1 MKSLELY
8 DTTLR
13 DGAQRE
19 GVSFS
24 LADKMKIARKLDELG
39 IDYIEAGWPGSNP
52 KDAAFFERAPHLGLC
67 QATVTAFSMTC
78 RVGMDPSEDPNM
90 QQLLAANTGVVAV
103 VGKSWDLHVREVL
116 RTSPAEN
123 LRLITDTC
131 CFLRAHGQRVF
142 YDAEHF
148 FDGLEANPDYAL
160 ETLRAAARGGAERI
174 ILCDTNGGA
183 LPSEIAQAMDQ
194 VRRRIDV
201 PLGIHAHNDGEL
213 AVANT
218 LMGVEHGAVQVQ
230 GTINGYGERCGN
242 ADLCSVIPNLQLKM
256 GVECLSPEQLAH
268 LTEVS
273 QYVAEIANLSHN
285 PFQSYVGASAFAHKG
300 GMHADAMAKCE
311 ESYQHINPALVGN
324 RRRVVVSEL
333 SGKANV
339 LAKAREF
346 GISLEESPQQV
357 RAIVTRVKEL
367 ESQGFQFEGA
377 EGSMELLLRRAQP
390 GYRLP
395 FELLDFTV
403 LVESRWGQG
412 LVSEAMVK
420 LRIGEEVIHTAA
432 EGNGPVNALDK
443 AVRKALLPVYPQL
456 KNAHLTD
463 YKVRILDEKEGTA
476 AQVRVLIDSAD
487 DGRSWSTVGS
497 STNIIQ
503 ASWQALVDSLEYAIL
518 KDEWGRD

>member
-19 GVSFS
+19 GISFS
-24 LADKMKIARKLDELG
+24 LADKLKIARKLDELG
-39 IDYIEAGWPGSNP
+39 VDYIEGGWPGSNP
-52 KDAAFFERAPHLGLC
+52 KDVEFFERVPHLGLR

-78 RVGMDPSEDPNM
+78 RVGMAPAQDPNM
-90 QQLLAANTGVVAV
+90 QQLLAADTEVVTI

-116 RTSPAEN
+116 RTSLEEN

-131 CFLRAHGQRVF
+131 AFFHSHGRRVF

-148 FDGLEANPDYAL
+148 FDGFEADPSYAL
-160 ETLRAAARGGAERI
+160 KTLQAAARGGAERI

-183 LPSEIAQAMDQ
+183 LPSEIAQAMDRVRQ
-194 VRRRIDV
+194 VVDV
-201 PLGIHAHNDGEL
+201 PLGIHAHNDGNL

-218 LMGVEHGAVQVQ
+218 LIGVEHGAVQVQ

-256 GVECLSPEQLAH
+256 GFDCLSSEQLTR

-273 QYVAEIANLSHN
+273 RYVAEIANLSHD
-285 PFQSYVGASAFAHKG
+285 PHQPYVGASAFTHKG
-300 GMHADAMAKCE
+300 GMHADAIAKCE
-311 ESYQHINPALVGN
+311 ESYQHIDPALVGN
-324 RRRVVVSEL
+324 RRRIVVSEL

-346 GISLEESPQQV
+346 GIDLEGDPQRA
-357 RAIVTRVKEL
+357 RAILTRIKEL

-377 EGSMELLLRRAQP
+377 EGSLELLMRRAQS
-390 GYRLP
+390 GYRPP

-403 LVESRWGQG
+403 LVESRWGRG

-420 LRIGEEVIHTAA
+420 LRIGDEVVHTAA

-443 AVRKALLPVYPQL
+443 AVRKALLPIYPQL

-487 DGRSWSTVGS
+487 DGHTWSTVGS
-497 STNIIQ
+497 STNIIH

-518 KDEWGRD
+518 KDEWKWG

>member
-1 MKSLELY
+1 MRNLELY

-19 GVSFS
+19 GISFS
-24 LADKMKIARKLDELG
+24 LADKEKIARKLDELG
-39 IDYIEAGWPGSNP
+39 IDYIEGGWPGSNP
-52 KDAAFFERAPHLGLC
+52 KDAEFFERASHLGLH
-67 QATVTAFSMTC
+67 QTVVTAFSMTC
-78 RVGMDPSEDPNM
+78 RVGMDPAEDPNM
-90 QQLLAANTGVVAV
+90 QQLLAANTEVVAV
-103 VGKSWDLHVREVL
+103 VGKSWDLHVHEVL
-116 RTSPAEN
+116 RTSLEEN

-131 CFLRAHGQRVF
+131 AFLRAHGRRVF

-148 FDGLEANPDYAL
+148 FDGLKANSDYAL
-160 ETLRAAARGGAERI
+160 ETLRAADRGDAERI

-183 LPSEIAQAMDQ
+183 LSSEIAQAMDQ
-194 VRRRIDV
+194 VRRTIDV
-201 PLGIHAHNDGEL
+201 PLGIHAHNDAEL

-218 LMGVEHGAVQVQ
+218 LIGVEHGAVQVQ

-256 GVECLSPEQLAH
+256 GFECLSSEQLAH

-273 QYVAEIANLSHN
+273 HYVAEIANLSHN
-285 PFQSYVGASAFAHKG
+285 PFQPYVGASAFTHKG

-311 ESYQHINPALVGN
+311 ESYQHINPLLVGN
-324 RRRVVVSEL
+324 RSRVVVSEL

-346 GISLEESPQQV
+346 GISLEEDPQQV
-357 RAIVTRVKEL
+357 RAIVARVKEL

-377 EGSMELLLRRAQP
+377 EGSMELLMRRTQLGYQP
-390 GYRLP
+390 P

-403 LVESRWGQG
+403 LVESRWGRG

-420 LRIGEEVIHTAA
+420 LRIGDEVIHTAA

-463 YKVRILDEKEGTA
+463 YKVRILDEKEGTG

-518 KDEWGRD
+518 KNEWGRS

>member
-1 MKSLELY
+1 MRSLELY

-19 GVSFS
+19 GISFS
-24 LADKMKIARKLDELG
+24 LADKVKIASKLDELG
-39 IDYIEAGWPGSNP
+39 IDYIEGGWPGSNP
-52 KDAAFFERAPHLGLC
+52 KDVEFFKRAPHLGLR

-78 RVGMDPSEDPNM
+78 RVGMDPAEDPNM
-90 QQLLAANTGVVAV
+90 QQLRAANTKVVAV
-103 VGKSWDLHVREVL
+103 VGKSWDLHVHEVL
-116 RTSPAEN
+116 RTSLTEN

-131 CFLRAHGQRVF
+131 SFLRAHGQKVF

-148 FDGLEANPDYAL
+148 FDGFAAHPEYAL

-174 ILCDTNGGA
+174 ILCDTNGGS
-183 LPSEIAQAMDQ
+183 LPSEIAQVMDQ
-194 VRRRIDV
+194 VRQAIDV

-213 AVANT
+213 GVANT
-218 LMGVEHGAVQVQ
+218 LVGVEHGAVQVQ

-256 GVECLSPEQLAH
+256 GVECLSPQQLAL

-273 QYVAEIANLSHN
+273 HYVAETANLSHH
-285 PFQSYVGASAFAHKG
+285 PFQPYVGASAFTHKG

-324 RRRVVVSEL
+324 RSRVVVSEL

-339 LAKAREF
+339 LSKAREF
-346 GISLEESPQQV
+346 GISLEENSQQV

-377 EGSMELLLRRAQP
+377 EGSMELLMRRAQP
-390 GYRLP
+390 QYRPP

-403 LVESRWGQG
+403 LVESRWGRG

-443 AVRKALLPVYPQL
+443 AVRKALLPIYPEL
-456 KNAHLTD
+456 RNAHLTD
-463 YKVRILDEKEGTA
+463 YKVRILDEKEGTG
-476 AQVRVLIDSAD
+476 AQVRVLIESAD
-487 DGRSWSTVGS
+487 PRQSWTTVGS
-497 STNIIQ
+497 STNIIH

-518 KDEWGRD
+518 RDEWGQV

>member
-13 DGAQRE
+13 DGSQRE
-19 GVSFS
+19 GISFS
-24 LADKMKIARKLDELG
+24 LTDKLKIARKLDELG
-39 IDYIEAGWPGSNP
+39 IDYIEGGWPGSNP
-52 KDAAFFERAPHLGLC
+52 KDAAFFERAPHLGLR

-78 RVGMDPSEDPNM
+78 RVGMDPAEDPNM
-90 QQLLAANTGVVAV
+90 QRLLASGVSVVAV
-103 VGKSWDLHVREVL
+103 VGKSWDLHVHEVL
-116 RTSPAEN
+116 RTSLEEN

-131 CFLRAHGQRVF
+131 SFLQAHGRRVF

-148 FDGLEANPDYAL
+148 FDGLKANPGFAL
-160 ETLRAAARGGAERI
+160 ETLRAAARGSAERI
-174 ILCDTNGGA
+174 ILCDTNGGS
-183 LPSEIAQAMDQ
+183 LPTEIAQAMDK
-194 VRRRIDV
+194 VRQTLDV
-201 PLGIHAHNDGEL
+201 SLGIHAHNDAEL

-218 LMGVEHGAVQVQ
+218 LAGVEHGALQVQ

-256 GVECLSPEQLAH
+256 DLECLSPAQLSH
-268 LTEVS
+268 LAEVS
-273 QYVAEIANLSHN
+273 HFVSEIANLSHD
-285 PFQSYVGASAFAHKG
+285 PFQPYVGASAFTHKG

-311 ESYQHINPALVGN
+311 ESYQHITPALVGGHS
-324 RRRVVVSEL
+324 RVVVSEL

-346 GISLEESPQQV
+346 GVRLEEDPEQV
-357 RAIVTRVKEL
+357 RSVVARIKEL
-367 ESQGFQFEGA
+367 ESRGFQFEGA
-377 EGSMELLLRRAQP
+377 EGSMELLLRRLQP
-390 GYRLP
+390 GYQLP

-403 LVESRWGQG
+403 LVESRWGRG

-420 LRIGEEVIHTAA
+420 LRIDEEIVHTAA
-432 EGNGPVNALDK
+432 EGNGPVNALDL

-456 KNAHLTD
+456 RDAHLTD
-463 YKVRILDEKEGTA
+463 YKVRILDETEGTA

-487 DGRSWSTVGS
+487 DGHSWSTVGS

-503 ASWQALVDSLEYAIL
+503 ASWQALVDSLEYAIRR
-518 KDEWGRD
+518 DEWRQG

>member
-1 MKSLELY
+1 MRSLELY

-24 LADKMKIARKLDELG
+24 LADKVKIASKLDELG
-39 IDYIEAGWPGSNP
+39 IDYIEGGWPGSNP
-52 KDAAFFERAPHLGLC
+52 KDVEFFNRAPHLGLR

-78 RVGMDPSEDPNM
+78 RVGMDPAKDPNM
-90 QQLLAANTGVVAV
+90 EQLRAANTKVVAI

-116 RTSPAEN
+116 RTSLAEN
-123 LRLITDTC
+123 LRLIADTC
-131 CFLRAHGQRVF
+131 SFLRSHGQKVF

-148 FDGLEANPDYAL
+148 FDGFAANREYAL

-174 ILCDTNGGA
+174 VLCDTNGGA
-183 LPSEIAQAMDQ
+183 LPSDIAQVMDR
-194 VRRRIDV
+194 VREVMDV
-201 PLGIHAHNDGEL
+201 PLGIHAHNDGAL
-213 AVANT
+213 GVANT
-218 LMGVEHGAVQVQ
+218 LMAVEHGAVQVQ

-242 ADLCSVIPNLQLKM
+242 ADLCCVIPSLQLKM
-256 GVECLSPEQLAH
+256 GVECLSLEQLAR

-273 QYVAEIANLSHN
+273 HYVAEIANLSHD
-285 PFQSYVGASAFAHKG
+285 PFQPYVGASAFAHKG

-324 RRRVVVSEL
+324 RSRVVVSEL

-339 LAKAREF
+339 LTKAREF
-346 GISLEESPQQV
+346 GIPLEEDPQQV
-357 RAIVTRVKEL
+357 RAIVSRVKEL
-367 ESQGFQFEGA
+367 ESEGFQFEGA
-377 EGSMELLLRRAQP
+377 EGSMELLMRRVQP
-390 GYRLP
+390 GYRAP

-403 LVESRWGQG
+403 LVESRWGRG

-420 LRIGEEVIHTAA
+420 LRIGDEIIHTAA
-432 EGNGPVNALDK
+432 EGNGPVNALDG
-443 AVRKALLPVYPQL
+443 AVRRALLPVYPEL
-456 KNAHLTD
+456 RNAHLTD
-463 YKVRILDEKEGTA
+463 YKVRILDEKEGTGA
-476 AQVRVLIDSAD
+476 RVRVLIDSAD
-487 DGRSWSTVGS
+487 DGHTWSTVGS

-518 KDEWGRD
+518 RGEWRRD

>member
-1 MKSLELY
+1 MSSLELY

-19 GVSFS
+19 GIS
-24 LADKMKIARKLDELG
+24 LSLGDKVKIACKLDELG
-39 IDYIEAGWPGSNP
+39 IDYIEGGWPGSNP
-52 KDAAFFERAPHLGLC
+52 KDAEFFKRAPHLGLR

-78 RVGMDPSEDPNM
+78 RVGMDPAEDPNM
-90 QQLLAANTGVVAV
+90 QQLLAANTGVVAL
-103 VGKSWDLHVREVL
+103 VGKSWDLHVHEVL
-116 RTSPAEN
+116 RTSLAEN

-131 CFLRAHGQRVF
+131 SFLRSHGQRVF

-148 FDGLEANPDYAL
+148 FDGFAANPEYAW

-183 LPSEIAQAMDQ
+183 LPSEIAQVMDQ
-194 VRRRIDV
+194 VRQAIDV
-201 PLGIHAHNDGEL
+201 PLGIHAHNDGGL
-213 AVANT
+213 GVANT

-242 ADLCSVIPNLQLKM
+242 ADLCSVIPDLQLKM
-256 GVECLSPEQLAH
+256 GVECLSPEQLAR

-273 QYVAEIANLSHN
+273 RYVAEMANLSPY
-285 PFQSYVGASAFAHKG
+285 PFQPYVGASAFTHKG

-324 RRRVVVSEL
+324 GSRVVVSEL

-339 LAKAREF
+339 LTKAREF
-346 GISLEESPQQV
+346 GIPLEKNPQQV

-367 ESQGFQFEGA
+367 ESRGFQFEGA
-377 EGSMELLLRRAQP
+377 EGSMQLLMRRMQP
-390 GYRLP
+390 EYRPP
-395 FELLDFTV
+395 FELMDFTV
-403 LVESRWGQG
+403 LVESRWGRG

-420 LRIGEEVIHTAA
+420 LRIGGEVIHTAA

-443 AVRKALLPVYPQL
+443 AVRKALLPLYPEL
-456 KNAHLTD
+456 RNAHLTD
-463 YKVRILDEKEGTA
+463 YKVRILDEKEGTG
-476 AQVRVLIDSAD
+476 AQVRVLIDSAHE
-487 DGRSWSTVGS
+487 GRTWSTVGS

-518 KDEWGRD
+518 KDEWRGG

>member
-19 GVSFS
+19 GISLS
-24 LADKMKIARKLDELG
+24 LADKLKIARKLDELG
-39 IDYIEAGWPGSNP
+39 IDYIEGGWPGSNP
-52 KDAAFFERAPHLGLC
+52 KDAAFFERAPHLGLH

-78 RVGMDPSEDPNM
+78 RVGMAPAEDPNM
-90 QQLLAANTGVVAV
+90 RQLLAADASVVAV

-116 RTSPAEN
+116 RTSLAEN
-123 LRLITDTC
+123 LRLIADTC
-131 CFLRAHGQRVF
+131 AFLRAHTRRVF

-148 FDGLEANPDYAL
+148 FDGLKASPDYAL
-160 ETLRAAARGGAERI
+160 ETLRAAARGGVERI
-174 ILCDTNGGA
+174 ILCDTNGGSM
-183 LPSEIAQAMDQ
+183 PSEIAQAMDQ
-194 VRRRIDV
+194 VRQAVGV
-201 PLGIHAHNDGEL
+201 PLGIHAHNDAEL

-218 LMGVEHGAVQVQ
+218 LIGVEHGAVQVQ

-256 GVECLSPEQLAH
+256 GLECLPPAQLSH
-268 LTEVS
+268 LSEVS
-273 QYVAEIANLSHN
+273 HFVSEIANLSHN
-285 PFQSYVGASAFAHKG
+285 SFQPYVGASAFTHKG

-311 ESYQHINPALVGN
+311 ESYQHINPALVGSHS
-324 RRRVVVSEL
+324 RVVVSEL

-339 LAKAREF
+339 LAKAQEF
-346 GISLEESPQQV
+346 GIRLEEDPRQV
-357 RAIVTRVKEL
+357 RSVVARVKEL

-377 EGSMELLLRRAQP
+377 EGSMELLLRRVQP
-390 GYRLP
+390 GYQLP

-403 LVESRWGQG
+403 LVESRWGRG

-420 LRIGEEVIHTAA
+420 LRVGDEVVHTAA

-487 DGRSWSTVGS
+487 DGDSWSTVGS

-503 ASWQALVDSLEYAIL
+503 ASWHALVDSLEYAIL